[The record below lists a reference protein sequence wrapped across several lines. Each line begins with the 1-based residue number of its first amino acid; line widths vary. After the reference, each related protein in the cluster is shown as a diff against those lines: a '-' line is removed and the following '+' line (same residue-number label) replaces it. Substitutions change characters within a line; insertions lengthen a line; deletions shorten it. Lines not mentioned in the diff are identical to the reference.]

1 MDPNGISNT
10 PNTRVQPPTHPYF
23 QSRRPQYVPPPN
35 APVTQPATKTIP
47 PPQTQSN
54 LRPTSAVTPISS
66 KPTPSNLPTPAS
78 ISLIQKEHIEPLRR
92 INSLLLPIS
101 YPDSFYKKI
110 LAPDPPISF
119 SRVIFWKDP
128 SKPDPIVIGGIV
140 CRLDP
145 ALAPS
150 STPQNPI
157 FQPGVHDIYI
167 QSLALLSPYRGKGL
181 VAAVLDQVI
190 EAATGQQDIRVASLY
205 AHVWTHNEE
214 ALRWY
219 DARQFKREEPVIHGY
234 YRRLKPDTA
243 WIFRRRL
250 SPIDHLQHA
259 AQGTQLRQIQPSP
272 SPGTQLLSTPPISIP
287 STPLPPPPPAP
298 TPTTG
303 AASRPP
309 PSPNARSFQERGPDR
324 EWNDLPDDVL
334 LKASSRL
341 AVDSQTGSAA
351 SSRSSSRSGTEK
363 GRKKRVYPTAAYGS

>member
-1 MDPNGISNT
+1 MESNGTSNT
-10 PNTRVQPPTHPYF
+10 SNTRVQPSVHPFF
-23 QSRRPQYVPPPN
+23 QPRRPQYVAPPS
-35 APVTQPATKTIP
+35 ASATQPSSKTISS
-47 PPQTQSN
+47 PQAQSN
-54 LRPTSAVTPISS
+54 LRPTPSVAPISS
-66 KPTPSNLPTPAS
+66 RPTPSNLPTPAS
-78 ISLIQKEHIEPLRR
+78 ISHINKEHIEPLRR
-92 INSLLLPIS
+92 INALLLPIS

-119 SRVIFWKDP
+119 SRVILWKDA
-128 SKPDPIVIGGIV
+128 SKPEPIVIGGIV

-190 EAATGQQDIRVASLY
+190 EAATGQQDIRIASLY

-214 ALRWY
+214 ALQWY
-219 DARQFKREEPVIHGY
+219 AARQFKRDEPVIHGY

-250 SPIDHLQHA
+250 SPTDHLQHA
-259 AQGTQLRQIQPSP
+259 TQGPQLRQIQPAP
-272 SPGTQLLSTPPISIP
+272 PQGTQLLITPPISKP

-298 TPTTG
+298 TPTAG
-303 AASRPP
+303 VASRPP
-309 PSPNARSFQERGPDR
+309 PSPSARSFQERGPDR

-341 AVDSQTGSAA
+341 AVDSNQGSAA